1 MITVMNKLE
10 DIIFKTC
17 PALAPLPTGVEP
29 KLNTIPGVKAVL
41 FDVYGTLFVSGSG
54 DVGTAAA
61 TDTAEA
67 LTQALVVA
75 GYEGELESAG
85 RIGKDM
91 LRTEILE
98 WHKAGKE
105 AGADFPEVEIIK
117 VWKKIIDSLRNTE
130 TIKADESDM
139 DQIRRLGLEYEC
151 RVNPV
156 FPMPG
161 SIELLHGLRD
171 RGLPM
176 GIVSNAQFYTPM
188 LFSAFFEQTLE
199 EIGFDGECCV
209 WSYKELKAK
218 PSAGLFPKA
227 GKFLEKNH
235 GIQLSDTVYVGND
248 MLNDIYT
255 AKQAG
260 CKTVLFAGDK
270 RSLRM
275 RETDERCTG
284 LEPDAVITS
293 LNQLPDLI
301 QQHATSGL
309 RP

>member
-1 MITVMNKLE
+1 MNKLE
-10 DIIFKTC
+10 DIILKNSPT
-17 PALAPLPTGVEP
+17 LAPLPTGVEP
-29 KLNTIPGVKAVL
+29 KLNKLPGVKAVL

-75 GYEGELESAG
+75 GYEGELEQAG

-91 LRTEILE
+91 LKAEILE
-98 WHKAGKE
+98 WHKAGRE
-105 AGADFPEVEIIK
+105 AGADYPEVEIIK
-117 VWKKIIDSLRNTE
+117 VWKKIVDTLRNTE
-130 TIKADESDM
+130 TIKAPESDM

-156 FPMPG
+156 YPMPG
-161 SIELLHGLRD
+161 SIGLLHGLKD

-176 GIVSNAQFYTPM
+176 GIVSNAQFYTPL
-188 LFSAFFEQTLE
+188 LFPAFFEQTLE
-199 EIGFDGECCV
+199 DIGFDPDCCV

-218 PSAGLFPKA
+218 PSADLFPKA
-227 GKFLEKNH
+227 GKFLERNH
-235 GIQLSDTVYVGND
+235 GIRLSETVYVGND
-248 MLNDIYT
+248 MLNDIY
-255 AKQAG
+255 AAQQAG

-275 RETDERCTG
+275 RETDERCKD
-284 LEPDAVITS
+284 LNPDAVITS
-293 LNQLPDLI
+293 LLQLQELMY
-301 QQHATSGL
+301 
-309 RP
+309 